1 MALQLISPWTQP
13 SRTAIDD
20 GGGAAAIVL
29 IYLVLFGLCI
39 VVGGTLLAARNLRA
53 GRGDRAGA
61 LRLATVAVAA
71 LWLLWLCQVHVT
83 PSIGMIAAFFLAV
96 VTTAFYG
103 LFFWTIYLA
112 LEPFVRRHWPQTLV
126 SWTTLLRGRIGD
138 PVVGRD
144 VLLGMSIGVLIAIL
158 IKATAL
164 YQDTPIWTDPAL
176 LLGVRSVA
184 GHVVMQVIYAA
195 RSALFLFYLLFLF
208 RVLLRNQW
216 AAGIVFVLLFSVI
229 DALDS
234 DTPLLEGA
242 TTFLYF
248 SMLAAAVLRWGLVT
262 LTTAMLVASLLLI
275 SPATLN
281 PSAWTSAPVQRCC

>member
-1 MALQLISPWTQP
+1 MLLGTALGVS
-13 SRTAIDD
+13 
-20 GGGAAAIVL
+20 IVL
-29 IYLVLFGLCI
+29 LI
-39 VVGGTLLAARNLRA
+39 
-53 GRGDRAGA
+53 RG
-61 LRLATVAVAA
+61 
-71 LWLLWLCQVHVT
+71 
-83 PSIGMIAAFFLAV
+83 
-96 VTTAFYG
+96 
-103 LFFWTIYLA
+103 
-112 LEPFVRRHWPQTLV
+112 
-126 SWTTLLRGRIGD
+126 
-138 PVVGRD
+138 
-144 VLLGMSIGVLIAIL
+144 
-158 IKATAL
+158 TAL
-164 YQDTPIWTDPAL
+164 YQDTPVWTDPAL

-248 SMLAAAVLRWGLVT
+248 GMLAAAVLRWGLVT

-275 SPATLN
+275 VAGDLRIHRAWHF
-281 PSAWTSAPVQRCC
+281 SASAALLLIPIALAVWAFYSSVGGRVFAGKSLGVGLRAKFVVVGNRRSEDRRLHEVYRCVMLTNRGSMSTGTSLSRSSTRCTSGRITTIVFNISVAAA